1 MTAANRHIV
10 KFWQG
15 AGRHFLPFSDVAS
28 VDLPLSR
35 LLRLSL
41 FQISVGMA
49 MALMVGTLNRVMIVE
64 LGISAWLVAIAIAL
78 PIAFAPFRALVGFKS
93 DNHRSALGWRRVPYM
108 WVGTLIQFGGLAIM
122 PFALL
127 ILSGDTTGPLW
138 IGHVS
143 SALAFLLMG
152 AGLQI
157 VQTAGLSLATD
168 IAPVETRPR
177 VVALM
182 YVMLLVGMVGSGV
195 IFGFLLRD
203 FSEVRLIQVVQGVAL
218 ATMVLN
224 VIALWKQ
231 EARDPSR
238 NRSVEQAPEFADSL
252 RSFIRRPRALRFVV
266 ALGLGTAAFTM
277 QDIVLEPY
285 GAEVLHLSVSETT
298 GLTALLAGGALFA
311 YWVAARWMMKGIDP
325 YRLAAYGVLTGLPA
339 FAAIVMS
346 GPFGSPMLFRMG
358 AAMIGFGGGL
368 FSVATLVAAMG
379 LEEKTSAGL
388 ALGAWGSVHA
398 TASGLAMSAG
408 ALLRDAVS
416 SLASS
421 GYLGSLMDT
430 PWIGYSAVYHI
441 ELLLLFV
448 TLAAIGPLAKHARE
462 KKLQTHFGLAE
473 IPR

>member
-1 MTAANRHIV
+1 MSTANRHIV

-15 AGRHFLPFSDVAS
+15 VGRHFLPFSDAAS
-28 VDLPLSR
+28 TDLPLPR

-49 MALMVGTLNRVMIVE
+49 LALMVGTLNRVMIVE

-78 PIAFAPFRALVGFKS
+78 PIAFAPFRALIGFRS
-93 DNHRSALGWRRVPYM
+93 DHHRSALGWRRVPYM
-108 WVGTLIQFGGLAIM
+108 WIGTLIQFGGLATM

-138 IGHVS
+138 IGHVF

-168 IAPVETRPR
+168 LAPDATRPR

-195 IFGFLLRD
+195 IFGLLLRD

-218 ATMVLN
+218 ATLVLN
-224 VIALWKQ
+224 TIALWKQ
-231 EARDPSR
+231 EARNPDRGRNQTATPSF
-238 NRSVEQAPEFADSL
+238 VETL
-252 RSFIRRPRALRFVV
+252 RALVKRPRAGRFIV
-266 ALGLGTAAFTM
+266 ALALGTTAFSM

-285 GAEVLHLSVSETT
+285 GAEVLHLSVSDTT
-298 GLTALLAGGALFA
+298 GLTALLAGGALLA
-311 YWVAARWMMKGIDP
+311 YWTAARWLSKGIDA

-339 FAAIVMS
+339 FAAVVIAGPTGS
-346 GPFGSPMLFRMG
+346 GMLFRLG
-358 AAMIGFGGGL
+358 AVLIGFGGGL

-379 LEEKTSAGL
+379 LDEKGSSGL
-388 ALGAWGSVHA
+388 ALGAWGSVSA
-398 TASGLAMSAG
+398 TASGLAMSGG
-408 ALLRDAVS
+408 ALLRDATA

-421 GYLGSLMDT
+421 GMLGPLLDT

-441 ELLLLFV
+441 ELVLLFA
-448 TLAAIGPLAKHARE
+448 TLVAIGPLARHARE
-462 KKLQTHFGLAE
+462 TKTQGRFGLAE

>member
-1 MTAANRHIV
+1 MSAASRHIV

-15 AGRHFLPFSDVAS
+15 VGRHFLPFSDVAS

-64 LGISAWLVAIAIAL
+64 LGISAWLVAVAIAL

-93 DNHRSALGWRRVPYM
+93 DHHRSALGWRRVPYM
-108 WVGTLIQFGGLAIM
+108 WIGTLIQFGGLAIM

-138 IGHVS
+138 IGHVF

-168 IAPVETRPR
+168 IAPADTRPR

-195 IFGFLLRD
+195 IFGILLRD

-218 ATMVLN
+218 ATMILN
-224 VIALWKQ
+224 TVALWKQ

-238 NRSVEQAPEFADSL
+238 NRSTEQAPEFADSL
-252 RSFIRRPRALRFVV
+252 RNFIRRPRALRFVV

-346 GPFGSPMLFRMG
+346 GPLGSPMLFRLG

-416 SLASS
+416 SMASS

-462 KKLQTHFGLAE
+462 KKLQTRFGLAE